1 MPQDWYGKR
10 DLSFTVRTIV
20 YQILRLVLPYLSFI
34 FILSGYYV
42 IWSITPD
49 SLISEVVSKTRI
61 GIFLT
66 IFGGVMLMIWMHRT
80 LK

>member
-1 MPQDWYGKR
+1 M
-10 DLSFTVRTIV
+10 SFTVRTIV